1 VASKKVG
8 IEMNAEKT
16 KYIFL
21 YREHN
26 GGKICN
32 IKIGNKSLESVV
44 TFKHF
49 DAALTNQ
56 NYMHEEMKCR

>member
-1 VASKKVG
+1 VARKEVG

-21 YREHN
+21 SYEQS
-26 GGKICN
+26 GGQICN
-32 IKIGNKSLESVV
+32 INRGNKSFESEA

-49 DAALTNQ
+49 DRALTHQ
-56 NYMHEEMKCR
+56 KYMREEMKCR